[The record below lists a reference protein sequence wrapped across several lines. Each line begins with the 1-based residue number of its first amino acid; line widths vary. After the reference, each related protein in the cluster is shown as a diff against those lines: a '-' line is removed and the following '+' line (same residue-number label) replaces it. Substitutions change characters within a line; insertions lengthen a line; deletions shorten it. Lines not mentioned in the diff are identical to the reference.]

1 MKRIFR
7 DVAGGDGGGGGGGG
21 GWHGES
27 RKSGLFQHA
36 REKRRFMIATL
47 AVRGYFFEEEEETPR
62 RAIDFSSSSS
72 SSTSR
77 HCRCSGT
84 LGYDDDENEDED
96 VVNG

>member
-1 MKRIFR
+1 MERIVYEIFR

-47 AVRGYFFEEEEETPR
+47 ALTWSGEQLRDGCGCAGGSGERAERDDRGVPTTPEVDS
-62 RAIDFSSSSS
+62 A
-72 SSTSR
+72 
-77 HCRCSGT
+77 
-84 LGYDDDENEDED
+84 D
-96 VVNG
+96 VIA